1 MHLDAQSIEIKTEE
15 QKQPEPVDDYVSD
28 GMVSSLHEQDR
39 SDKEIPIQIKDKE
52 FLDHLAQS
60 IAHE

>member
-1 MHLDAQSIEIKTEE
+1 LLLDTQSIEIKTEE

-39 SDKEIPIQIKDKE
+39 SDNEIPIQIKDQE
-52 FLDHLAQS
+52 FSDHLTQS

>member
-1 MHLDAQSIEIKTEE
+1 LLLDTQSIEIKTEE

-28 GMVSSLHEQDR
+28 RMVNSLHEQDH
-39 SDKEIPIQIKDKE
+39 SDNEIPIQIKDQE
-52 FLDHLAQS
+52 FSDHLGQS